1 MPAALV
7 DANGEITNVGKTAQT
22 MAFAVLA
29 MSQLTHVFNLR
40 SNKKSIFKVG
50 LLTNRTLIGATL
62 ISMLLMIIVLNVPFL
77 QNIFE
82 VTQLPLNDIELVTLL
97 IISPVAIVELF
108 KAFKINTL
116 KDEE

>member
-1 MPAALV
+1 
-7 DANGEITNVGKTAQT
+7 
-22 MAFAVLA
+22 
-29 MSQLTHVFNLR
+29 
-40 SNKKSIFKVG
+40 
-50 LLTNRTLIGATL
+50 
-62 ISMLLMIIVLNVPFL
+62 MLLMIIVLNVPFL

>member
-1 MPAALV
+1 M
-7 DANGEITNVGKTAQT
+7 
-22 MAFAVLA
+22 
-29 MSQLTHVFNLR
+29 
-40 SNKKSIFKVG
+40 
-50 LLTNRTLIGATL
+50 IGATI

-82 VTQLPLNDIELVTLL
+82 VAQLPMNDIELVTLL
-97 IISPVAIVELF
+97 IISPVAIVEVF

>member
-1 MPAALV
+1 
-7 DANGEITNVGKTAQT
+7 